1 MANATGVICNTF
13 KHSPFGL
20 NKVMVKSTWGW
31 TEGVKFPV
39 LENVSDVFTLGKS
52 VGVTAALTRDYSTI
66 TGKFPLEEHVYIYVR
81 IKDTK
86 EEGKIVKSID
96 LELVTFDKCD
106 IPFDAMIMKLTD
118 ISIERGYNRSGILCF
133 VTGVKSPISVDVPVF
148 GRKDFEDGVT
158 FLSVPVREID
168 PEFAKKI
175 RFVVNDLRSKAIILE
190 LIEAP
195 PADKLELRRQDIP
208 ICE

>member
-1 MANATGVICNTF
+1 MANATDVICNAL
-13 KHSPFGL
+13 KDAPFGL
-20 NKVMVKSTWGW
+20 DKVMVKSTWGW

-86 EEGKIVKSID
+86 EESKIVKSID
-96 LELVTFDKCD
+96 LELVTFDKSD
-106 IPFDAMIMKLTD
+106 IPFDARIMKLTD
-118 ISIERGYNRSGILCF
+118 GSIERGYNRSGILCF

-148 GRKDFEDGVT
+148 SRKDLVEYDN
-158 FLSVPVREID
+158 L
-168 PEFAKKI
+168 
-175 RFVVNDLRSKAIILE
+175 VNDFRSKRIILE
-190 LIEAP
+190 LIEEMHQYEQFVNSA
-195 PADKLELRRQDIP
+195 RQSCKIRN
-208 ICE
+208 

>member
-1 MANATGVICNTF
+1 MANATDVICNAL
-13 KHSPFGL
+13 KDAPFGL
-20 NKVMVKSTWGW
+20 DKVMVKSTWGW

-86 EEGKIVKSID
+86 EESKIVKSID
-96 LELVTFDKCD
+96 LELVTFDKSD
-106 IPFDAMIMKLTD
+106 IPFDARIMKLTD
-118 ISIERGYNRSGILCF
+118 GSIERGYNRSGILCF

-148 GRKDFEDGVT
+148 SRKDLVEYDN
-158 FLSVPVREID
+158 L
-168 PEFAKKI
+168 
-175 RFVVNDLRSKAIILE
+175 VNDFRSKRIILE
-190 LIEAP
+190 LIEEMHQYEQFVNSAWQSC
-195 PADKLELRRQDIP
+195 KIRN
-208 ICE
+208 